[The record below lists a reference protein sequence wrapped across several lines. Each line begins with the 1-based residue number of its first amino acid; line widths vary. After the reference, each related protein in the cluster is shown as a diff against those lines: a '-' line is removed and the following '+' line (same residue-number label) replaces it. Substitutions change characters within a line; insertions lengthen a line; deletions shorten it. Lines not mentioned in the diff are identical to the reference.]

1 MILKV
6 WKPHSSWFQR
16 CPTMDHWGLVQ
27 KCSCGLPG
35 DDDDDDGDNGDDD
48 DSEYHN
54 YDINQGY
61 FDPWSMND

>member
-1 MILKV
+1 
-6 WKPHSSWFQR
+6 
-16 CPTMDHWGLVQ
+16 MDHWGLVQ

-61 FDPWSMND
+61 FDP